1 MEVKMK
7 SSWLKYLGFLG
18 MLGVLGIFT
27 DNIGFYGFFGFFGFF
42 IYSKVIKDE
51 RLEANINKAA
61 RNAFVVA
68 VPIFVIATVIA
79 GIMKDLSVYSYA
91 FIVLFILQLLTFSF
105 SLKFYEKEL
114 REE

>member
-1 MEVKMK
+1 MK

-18 MLGVLGIFT
+18 MHGVLGIIT

-42 IYSKVIKDE
+42 FYSKVINDE
-51 RLEANINKAA
+51 RLEANVNGAA

-68 VPIFVIATVIA
+68 IPVFVIATVIT

-91 FIVLFILQLLTFSF
+91 FIALFILQLLTFSF